1 MNYLK
6 TCISGIVLTAN
17 YFAMNAIAQKYE
29 REKVRDFQEATCVAR
44 LNRAKG
50 EDIRDATRI
59 TIPASS
65 ADKRWIDSFNADTAW
80 KRKTNEGAFQEEV
93 ELQRNCAAMLLP
105 K

>member
-1 MNYLK
+1 VSYLK
-6 TCISGIVLTAN
+6 ACISGIVLTAN
-17 YFAMNAIAQKYE
+17 YFAMNAIAQKHG

-59 TIPASS
+59 TVPASS
-65 ADKRWIDSFNADTAW
+65 ADKRWMESLSADTAW
-80 KRKTNEGAFQEEV
+80 KHRMNEGAFQEEV